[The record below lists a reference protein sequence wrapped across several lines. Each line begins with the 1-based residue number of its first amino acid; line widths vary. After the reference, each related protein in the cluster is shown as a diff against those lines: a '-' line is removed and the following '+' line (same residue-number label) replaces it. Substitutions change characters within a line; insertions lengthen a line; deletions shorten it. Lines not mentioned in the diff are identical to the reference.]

1 MHGVMAAMCT
11 HTHTFHAM
19 FITGYTLQVACQN
32 GQHECAGLLVM
43 EGKAG
48 VQERNSKTDW
58 VALHEAALRGHDEC
72 CKVLLRYHAP
82 LRPRTPDNDKPRDLA
97 QRYGKTKV
105 MELLGIVKYICEH

>member
-1 MHGVMAAMCT
+1 MQY
-11 HTHTFHAM
+11 HTQLLHWLY
-19 FITGYTLQVACQN
+19 IQIACQN
-32 GQHECAGLLVM
+32 GQHECAALLIM

-58 VALHEAALRGHDEC
+58 VALHEAALRGHVEC

-97 QRYGKTKV
+97 QRYGKSKV
-105 MELLGIVKYICEH
+105 MELFGKVNIF